1 MKANEIPYPC
11 VYCLYMKPWNLHMN
25 GDHDYAC
32 GKKPR
37 SKWGEPECDK
47 FCLEEGAYNEND

>member
-1 MKANEIPYPC
+1 MKAKEIPYPC
-11 VYCLYMKPWNLHMN
+11 VYCLHMKPWNLHMN

-37 SKWGEPECDK
+37 PKWGDPECDK
-47 FCLEEGAYNEND
+47 FCLEEGADNG